1 MSLERFTR
9 KRLVALGPGATLR
22 EAADLMRRT
31 HVGAVVITR
40 GRRPVGILTDRDLAL
55 RAVAAGATVDTPVS
69 EVMSGDLV
77 VARASET
84 LDEAF
89 GRMRRS
95 GVRRLPIVDG
105 RGRLVGLVALDDLLV
120 LLAAELS
127 LGARTVLDN
136 RGP

>member
-1 MSLERFTR
+1 MSLARFTR
-9 KRLVALGPGATLR
+9 KKLVTLRPDATLR
-22 EAADLMRRT
+22 EAADLMRRE
-31 HVGAVVITR
+31 HVGAVVITE
-40 GRRPVGILTDRDLAL
+40 GRRPVGIVTDRDLAL
-55 RAVAAGATVDTPVS
+55 RAVAVGATADTAVA

-77 VARASET
+77 VARASEQ